1 MMGHVKRFA
10 IGAGLVAGAVY
21 LDKMLRDASVKPDAT
36 FKADS
41 FVVKYGAPIA
51 GGGIFVAAHALGVL

>member
-1 MMGHVKRFA
+1 MGYVKRFA
-10 IGAGLVAGAVY
+10 IGGALVFGAVY
-21 LDKMLRDASVKPDAT
+21 LEKMLKEASAKPDAM

-51 GGGIFVAAHALGVL
+51 GGGLFVGLHAAGLF